1 MKKFLFTLMA
11 VLALPIVLQAQ
22 SVDDDLYFVP
32 SKKKTEKKETK
43 VKVETA
49 GPVRVETPTTVVTS
63 NAKSTVVV
71 RDRSKNTR
79 DVDAYNRR
87 YDSKDYTFSSAND
100 TLYIEE
106 RPDSDL
112 DGEWVSG
119 FDGSADDYEYATRII
134 RFRNPRYAVPVSS
147 PLYFDIV
154 YGLNTFDWN
163 VYYDGFYA
171 YAFPTYTNRLWW
183 DWRFNSFGWG
193 WSSPYFSWSFGWGGW
208 YDPFWYGHHHCHWG
222 GWYGPVYHH
231 PHHAAPWGGYRP
243 RGSYTNRTSMAPRY
257 ASSTRVGSSRPGITA
272 RRTATRGSQTTTRR
286 VSTTTGV
293 RRTDGVT
300 RVQSGGT
307 SQRRVVGTRQSS
319 TSTRSGAVRTGDAS
333 SSRRQ
338 TYTRPSST
346 RVTGSSE
353 TTQSSVRRTE
363 ATDTRVGGTS
373 RTATATRSAGSSVS
387 GSGQRTTYS
396 RGSSSSSTRREQTTV
411 NTRSSQSN
419 SSRGSYSSG
428 SSSRSSY
435 GGGGATR
442 SSGGGGSRGG
452 RR

>member
-22 SVDDDLYFVP
+22 LVDDDLYFVP

-49 GPVRVETPTTVVTS
+49 SPVRVETPTTVVTS

-171 YAFPTYTNRLWW
+171 YAFPTYTNRLW
-183 DWRFNSFGWG
+183 
-193 WSSPYFSWSFGWGGW
+193 
-208 YDPFWYGHHHCHWG
+208 
-222 GWYGPVYHH
+222 
-231 PHHAAPWGGYRP
+231 
-243 RGSYTNRTSMAPRY
+243 
-257 ASSTRVGSSRPGITA
+257 
-272 RRTATRGSQTTTRR
+272 
-286 VSTTTGV
+286 
-293 RRTDGVT
+293 
-300 RVQSGGT
+300 
-307 SQRRVVGTRQSS
+307 
-319 TSTRSGAVRTGDAS
+319 
-333 SSRRQ
+333 
-338 TYTRPSST
+338 
-346 RVTGSSE
+346 
-353 TTQSSVRRTE
+353 
-363 ATDTRVGGTS
+363 
-373 RTATATRSAGSSVS
+373 
-387 GSGQRTTYS
+387 
-396 RGSSSSSTRREQTTV
+396 
-411 NTRSSQSN
+411 
-419 SSRGSYSSG
+419 
-428 SSSRSSY
+428 
-435 GGGGATR
+435 
-442 SSGGGGSRGG
+442 
-452 RR
+452 